1 MRTFQRLDYKVF
13 AEPKPA
19 CPYEFQLSPL
29 TWKDLMSQTTP
40 KTKEEDF
47 AAFVAFDWAD
57 QKHAGAIAP
66 AGAEPEAFEL
76 EQSADKIETWAA
88 AMRQRFGG
96 RRIAIALEQ
105 SKGALIYAL
114 MKYDFFMLYPI
125 NPKQLKRFREAMVP
139 SGAKDDPGDAKLL
152 LEMLLKHRDRL
163 HAWQPDDA
171 TTRLIGCLAEDRRAL
186 IAQRTRLICALKS
199 RLKQYFPLA
208 LEMLG
213 QLDTEL
219 ACRFLLRWTSLE
231 QLQQEDSQEVASFY
245 RIFHCH
251 HPKLIDERLQ
261 KIAQATPLVSDSAI
275 VESGRMLVHGL
286 AAQLLALIEPLK
298 QYDAKL
304 ADLMRHHPDAEIFQ
318 SFPGAGDA
326 LAPRLLAAFGTD
338 RQRLTSSDEMQ
349 CISGIAPVKVQSGKT
364 QFQIRRRWACNK
376 FLRQTFHEF
385 ALHSLAKSAWA
396 KAYYDMMRD
405 RGVKHHA
412 AVRAL
417 AFKWIRI
424 LHRCWQSR
432 TLYNEVHYFQHLYRR
447 KSPLLQFMGSQ
458 PQPTT

>member
-1 MRTFQRLDYKVF
+1 MTQMT
-13 AEPKPA
+13 A
-19 CPYEFQLSPL
+19 
-29 TWKDLMSQTTP
+29 
-40 KTKEEDF
+40 KTNETVQHNEDF

-57 QKHAGAIAP
+57 QKHAGALCP
-66 AGAEPEAFEL
+66 AGGAVEAFEL
-76 EQSADKIETWAA
+76 EQSAQPIDAWTV

-96 RRIAIALEQ
+96 RRIAVALEQ

-114 MKYDFFMLYPI
+114 MKYDFFVLFPI

-139 SGAKDDPGDAKLL
+139 SGAKDDPGDASLL
-152 LEMLLKHRDRL
+152 LELLLKHRDRL
-163 HAWQPDDA
+163 HAWQPDDT
-171 TTRLIGCLAEDRRAL
+171 TTRLIACLAEDRRAL
-186 IAQRTRLICALKS
+186 VSQRTRLVNALKA

-208 LEMLG
+208 LEVLG

-231 QLQQEDSQEVASFY
+231 QLQQEDLDEVAALY
-245 RIFHCH
+245 RTLHCH

-261 KIAQATPLVSDSAI
+261 KITQATPLVSDSAI
-275 VESGRMLVHGL
+275 IESGRILVQGL

-298 QYDAKL
+298 QYDLKL
-304 ADLMRHHPDAEIFQ
+304 ADLMKHHPDAEIFQ

-338 RQRLTSSDEMQ
+338 RQRLTTSDEMQ
-349 CISGIAPVKVQSGKT
+349 CISGIAPVKIQSGKT
-364 QFQIRRRWACNK
+364 QYQIRRRWACNK

-405 RGVKHHA
+405 RGLKHHA
-412 AVRAL
+412 AVRSL

-424 LHRCWQSR
+424 LYRCWQLR
-432 TLYNEVHYFQHLYRR
+432 TTYNEVHYFQHLYQR
-447 KSPLLQFMGSQ
+447 KSPLLKFMGTN
-458 PQPTT
+458 PEPTI